1 MYLPLKIII
10 PTNVAELHVVCGHQV
25 LAQTAGGE
33 GGMGE
38 QGKYHSDENSLGFRI
53 RPSRLVF
60 GLYGNV
66 SFIESTPGS
75 LS

>member
-10 PTNVAELHVVCGHQV
+10 PTCAAELQVVCGHQV

-33 GGMGE
+33 DGTGE

-53 RPSRLVF
+53 RPLRLVF
-60 GLYGNV
+60 GLYGTV
-66 SFIESTPGS
+66 IFIELTPGN